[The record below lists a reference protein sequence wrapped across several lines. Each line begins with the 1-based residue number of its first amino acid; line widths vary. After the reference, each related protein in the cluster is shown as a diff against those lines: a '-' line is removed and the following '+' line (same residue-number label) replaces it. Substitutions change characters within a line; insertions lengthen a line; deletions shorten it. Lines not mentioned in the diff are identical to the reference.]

1 MISSNNSTLKQQSR
15 GNNERP
21 ITLQLIRA
29 FSHAVATVMILSRK
43 TMTMSVIRLWI
54 PQLRV
59 PEDTSKIIPRSK
71 RQVWS
76 KWCDKN
82 SRKWIM
88 LRQQC
93 KLKLISVRHTLQQ
106 PTLKKRPFLMDRIVS
121 KEMALWGSQI
131 IRIIIQSN
139 QRASNFCERVLFIR
153 CTSFVSNSRAW
164 AVVC

>member
-15 GNNERP
+15 GNSERP

-54 PQLRV
+54 PQHRV

-76 KWCDKN
+76 K
-82 SRKWIM
+82 
-88 LRQQC
+88 
-93 KLKLISVRHTLQQ
+93 
-106 PTLKKRPFLMDRIVS
+106 
-121 KEMALWGSQI
+121 
-131 IRIIIQSN
+131 
-139 QRASNFCERVLFIR
+139 
-153 CTSFVSNSRAW
+153 
-164 AVVC
+164 